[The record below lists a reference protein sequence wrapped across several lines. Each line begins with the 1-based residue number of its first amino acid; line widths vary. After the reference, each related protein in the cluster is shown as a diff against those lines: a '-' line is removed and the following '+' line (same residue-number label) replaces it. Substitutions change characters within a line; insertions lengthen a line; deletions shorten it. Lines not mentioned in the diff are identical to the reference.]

1 MITTQSSPANS
12 REVMSP
18 QWPHG
23 AVRLHPPTR
32 ITTFTTTLFRG
43 HLCLSFQDYRL
54 ISTQLSIDSGT
65 RSLKVC
71 LTPFIR
77 VWFRNLELT
86 SFRSK
91 LQIYIST
98 SFSTS
103 HAHTTHTM
111 PRGSEYA
118 DAPAQS
124 DNAIDAGENKAHGVG
139 VSIPRPRYL
148 FPSRITNYIR

>member
-1 MITTQSSPANS
+1 MPS
-12 REVMSP
+12 
-18 QWPHG
+18 
-23 AVRLHPPTR
+23 
-32 ITTFTTTLFRG
+32 
-43 HLCLSFQDYRL
+43 
-54 ISTQLSIDSGT
+54 
-65 RSLKVC
+65 
-71 LTPFIR
+71 IR

-86 SFRSK
+86 GFRSK
-91 LQIYIST
+91 LQIHIST
-98 SFSTS
+98 YFSTS

-148 FPSRITNYIR
+148 FPSRIANYIR